1 MPSDGRPK
9 LVTVVSL
16 GVLTLSALS
25 LARFVLGLTPS
36 EFPLTVPGWYPPLTG
51 LVWGSLS
58 LLAAVGLFLGR
69 PWALATTG
77 WGAIAYCL
85 WFWAD
90 RLLLAQ
96 SDFAAR
102 SRPASL
108 VLTVLGLAA
117 LWWAL
122 RRPSL
127 RRYYRE
133 KTE

>member
-1 MPSDGRPK
+1 LPSDARPK
-9 LVTVVSL
+9 LVTALTL
-16 GVLTLSALS
+16 GVLTLTALS
-25 LARFVLGLTPS
+25 VTRFVLGLTPS
-36 EFPLTVPGWYPPLTG
+36 EFPLTVPGWYPPLAG

-69 PWALATTG
+69 PWAPSATG

-85 WFWAD
+85 WYWAD
-90 RLLLAQ
+90 NLFLAQ

-108 VLTVLGLAA
+108 ALSLLGLAA
-117 LWWAL
+117 LWWVL
-122 RRPSL
+122 RRPSV
-127 RRYYRE
+127 RRFYRE